1 MPTPPA
7 RRPRP
12 LRSLSLGVGVFV
24 SALALA
30 AVGTIV
36 DSPLLAAP
44 LLASAA
50 LKHADPRNPLVAP
63 GRLLGGHLVGG
74 VVGVAS
80 VLLLNSGTLA
90 YAVAAAGAAAAMH
103 ALRILHPPG
112 VATAYVA
119 VEQHAD
125 LWFPLHVVLFG
136 VCVLVATTVLL
147 SPVLHGQRY
156 PLRGGRRGVGGA
168 PGRGERLDAA

>member
-1 MPTPPA
+1 MPPA
-7 RRPRP
+7 ADRPRP
-12 LRSLSLGVGVFV
+12 LRSLTIGAGVFV

-30 AVGTIV
+30 AVGVLV

-50 LKHADPRNPLVAP
+50 LKHADPGNPLVAP

-74 VVGVAS
+74 LAGVAA
-80 VLLLNSGTLA
+80 VALLDHGTLA
-90 YAVAAAGAAAAMH
+90 YALAAAVAAGGMH

-119 VEQHAD
+119 VEQHAGA
-125 LWFPLHVVLFG
+125 WFPLHVVLAG
-136 VCVLVATTVLL
+136 VCVLVATAVVL
-147 SPVLHGQRY
+147 SPVLHGQAY
-156 PLRGGRRGVGGA
+156 PLRRRTARAGATRGGGA
-168 PGRGERLDAA
+168 LEAA